1 MMNGYD
7 MTGWG
12 WFGMVTMVIGTI
24 AIVGLVAW
32 ALSSRRPADERGRP
46 DPARDRLDARLA
58 EGEIDTDEYRER
70 LHALS
75 GDHEH

>member
-24 AIVGLVAW
+24 AIVGLAAW
-32 ALSSRRPADERGRP
+32 ALASRRPADEQRNPGT
-46 DPARDRLDARLA
+46 ARDRLDARLA
-58 EGEIDTDEYRER
+58 DGEIDTNEYRER
-70 LHALS
+70 LQALS
-75 GDHEH
+75 GDHGH